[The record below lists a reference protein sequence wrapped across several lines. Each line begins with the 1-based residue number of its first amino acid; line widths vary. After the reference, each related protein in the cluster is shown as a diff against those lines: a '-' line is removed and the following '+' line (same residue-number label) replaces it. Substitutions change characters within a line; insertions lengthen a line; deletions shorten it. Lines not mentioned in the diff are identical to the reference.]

1 MVFTLTPPYPSFKYG
16 GLEMTTEEILIKQF
30 GASLSLPELA
40 LALKSKSANA
50 IRVRMHGSDE
60 QATRLRS
67 IRKKDGRRVY
77 FRVQDVAAFLDQR
90 QSA

>member
-1 MVFTLTPPYPSFKYG
+1 MSGRLLSSSFKFG
-16 GLEMTTEEILIKQF
+16 GLCMTTEEILITQF

-50 IRVRMHGSDE
+50 IRVRMHGRDE
-60 QATRLRS
+60 QAARLRA

-77 FRVQDVAAFLDQR
+77 FRVQDVAAYLDQR
-90 QSA
+90 HSA

>member
-1 MVFTLTPPYPSFKYG
+1 
-16 GLEMTTEEILIKQF
+16 MTTEEILITQF

-50 IRVRMHGSDE
+50 IRVRMHGRDE
-60 QATRLRS
+60 QAARLRA

-90 QSA
+90 HNA